1 MSLEIREVTTRRDL
15 NRFVRLPW
23 RLYRNDPAW
32 VPPLEID
39 IKEFLDKKRHPFYQH
54 GEADIFLALR
64 DGEPVGR
71 ILVADDPRYNEE
83 NRANIATL
91 GMFESID
98 DQQVAD
104 ALFETAAHWARKRG
118 RETIWGPIDY
128 STNYC
133 CGLLV
138 DGFETPPRLMMPH
151 HPPYYARLFQNHGF
165 RKNKD
170 LYAWWFQDPKNFAER
185 WRPILERKIKRTGVT
200 VRPFSR
206 KHFKEEVRRCMEVFD
221 HSRKDWWWACV
232 SMTDAEV
239 DFLVKRLA
247 MFANTNEVLIA
258 EVDGLAV
265 GFSITMP
272 DVNEA
277 IAPLNGRMTWWGLPV
292 NFFRMMWRLRR
303 VRTARMMVLC
313 VRDGY
318 RKRGIGEKL
327 ILESLN
333 YGKHVTR
340 YTGAELSWTDE
351 DNDQVN
357 RLIQR
362 VGAEL
367 YKTYRVYDKPIAT

>member
-1 MSLEIREVTTRRDL
+1 
-15 NRFVRLPW
+15 
-23 RLYRNDPAW
+23 
-32 VPPLEID
+32 
-39 IKEFLDKKRHPFYQH
+39 
-54 GEADIFLALR
+54 
-64 DGEPVGR
+64 
-71 ILVADDPRYNEE
+71 
-83 NRANIATL
+83 
-91 GMFESID
+91 
-98 DQQVAD
+98 
-104 ALFETAAHWARKRG
+104 
-118 RETIWGPIDY
+118 
-128 STNYC
+128 
-133 CGLLV
+133 
-138 DGFETPPRLMMPH
+138 
-151 HPPYYARLFQNHGF
+151 
-165 RKNKD
+165 
-170 LYAWWFQDPKNFAER
+170 
-185 WRPILERKIKRTGVT
+185 
-200 VRPFSR
+200 
-206 KHFKEEVRRCMEVFD
+206 
-221 HSRKDWWWACV
+221 
-232 SMTDAEV
+232 MTDAEV

-258 EVDGLAV
+258 EVDGVAV

-277 IAPLNGRMTWWGLPV
+277 IAPLNGRLTWWGLPF